1 MSDGAEQNT
10 ETLSEES
17 QTQEESNYSDVGSSG
32 GGTDENLRNFGGAIA
47 VCALLP
53 LFGGTTFA
61 IWSVSTEAAASYSDS
76 SMGMSAETEL
86 KFGVQELEYVVTI
99 DGETESEAEAYGD
112 NCYVPS
118 MSGCILGEV
127 ESFMNHLKIMLYVL
141 VICGVALVYIG
152 HSGKKMEFA
161 PKVIVAAALIS
172 VVILLYTFISL
183 PAAFEE
189 DSEWFEMYNVDPGF
203 RVNEDIDMN
212 GIELTIKA
220 APGIGYFIPIVSLG
234 ICGYMVKDRGIT
246 LEDITG

>member
-1 MSDGAEQNT
+1 MSDDAEQNT
-10 ETLSEES
+10 ETLGEES
-17 QTQEESNYSDVGSSG
+17 QTQEESNYSDVDSNG
-32 GGTDENLRNFGGAIA
+32 GGTDDNLRNFGGAIA
-47 VCALLP
+47 VCGLLI

-61 IWSVSTEAAASYSDS
+61 IWGVSTES
-76 SMGMSAETEL
+76 SMFGMSSKTEIKMGAQEVEVRAE
-86 KFGVQELEYVVTI
+86 I
-99 DGETESEAEAYGD
+99 DGESESETDEYDGGGD
-112 NCYVPS
+112 
-118 MSGCILGEV
+118 V
-127 ESFMNHLKIMLYVL
+127 ESFFSNLRIMLYVL
-141 VICGVALVYIG
+141 VICGAALAYMG
-152 HSGKKMEFA
+152 HSGEKMEFA
-161 PKVIVAAALIS
+161 PKVIAAATLIS

-246 LEDITG
+246 LEDITR

>member
-1 MSDGAEQNT
+1 MSDDAEQNT
-10 ETLSEES
+10 ETLGEES
-17 QTQEESNYSDVGSSG
+17 QTQEESNYSDVDSNG
-32 GGTDENLRNFGGAIA
+32 GGTDDNLRNFGGAIA
-47 VCALLP
+47 VCGLLI

-61 IWSVSTEAAASYSDS
+61 IWGVSTES
-76 SMGMSAETEL
+76 SMFGMSSKTEIKMGAQEVEVRAE
-86 KFGVQELEYVVTI
+86 I
-99 DGETESEAEAYGD
+99 DGESESETDEYDGGGD
-112 NCYVPS
+112 
-118 MSGCILGEV
+118 V
-127 ESFMNHLKIMLYVL
+127 ESFFSNLRIMLYVL
-141 VICGVALVYIG
+141 VICGAALAYMG
-152 HSGKKMEFA
+152 HSGEKMEFA
-161 PKVIVAAALIS
+161 PKVIAAATLIS